1 MLWPTVRPSVLCS
14 ALLCSALLC
23 SALLCSALLSL
34 WHTGFTAR
42 GAAFR
47 SVRGGLASAARGGV
61 YGPAALWHCAAD
73 RLRRLVPRKQRSP
86 ALTLKERRGI
96 DAWYFGG
103 TKGTLIADRDRE

>member
-1 MLWPTVRPSVLCS
+1 MLCTALRCGTPCS
-14 ALLCSALLC
+14 PV
-23 SALLCSALLSL
+23 
-34 WHTGFTAR
+34 G

-47 SVRGGLASAARGGV
+47 SDRAVWLRQRAAACTAQR
-61 YGPAALWHCAAD
+61 HCTAD